1 MKICFFISTLSAGGA
16 ERNVSLLANHFVK
29 KNDVTIFTLENKKS
43 KSFYKISKKV
53 KIVRLNLLVKS
64 KNIFL
69 SVINFFKR
77 VFVIRKKLS
86 NEKIDAYISFLET
99 MNLTVLISSLWLK
112 NIKLKIIS
120 DRNNPKKSEKLFL
133 IFILKFLFYRTC
145 DFLVVQT
152 KGIISNYRF
161 INSKKI
167 KIIRN
172 PIIDKLII
180 KKKFNRKKKIKILCV
195 GRLEPQK
202 DYYTLLKGL
211 SICSQKNI
219 KFNCDIYGAGS
230 EKLKILN
237 LINNFKLKNKVI
249 LKGITN
255 KMIKLYHKYDLYIL
269 TSKFEGYPN
278 TLLEAVSTGVP
289 SISSD
294 CEYGP
299 NEIIKNKVN
308 GLLFESS
315 NPEDLSK
322 KIVYLNNSNMNF
334 YKKLKKYNKKHFHPK
349 KINFNILLLW
359 DNMLKKK

>member
-1 MKICFFISTLSAGGA
+1 M
-16 ERNVSLLANHFVK
+16 
-29 KNDVTIFTLENKKS
+29 
-43 KSFYKISKKV
+43 
-53 KIVRLNLLVKS
+53 
-64 KNIFL
+64 
-69 SVINFFKR
+69 
-77 VFVIRKKLS
+77 
-86 NEKIDAYISFLET
+86 
-99 MNLTVLISSLWLK
+99 
-112 NIKLKIIS
+112 
-120 DRNNPKKSEKLFL
+120 
-133 IFILKFLFYRTC
+133 
-145 DFLVVQT
+145 
-152 KGIISNYRF
+152 
-161 INSKKI
+161 
-167 KIIRN
+167 
-172 PIIDKLII
+172 
-180 KKKFNRKKKIKILCV
+180 CV